1 METLFT
7 GYTKELEKEL
17 ATDLSVSVW
26 KRRKHSKVRR
36 CCLHTRCTLATTEN
50 IERYCSFH
58 TEFMQTVL
66 AEHAHKARFYL
77 LYDLR
82 DTATPE
88 GLKSTLV
95 PFVQLHNR
103 FREEYKRVLIGTA
116 IIINNA
122 TLQMLLNGIFST
134 VYNPARPVRILTS
147 PDELD
152 DEWR

>member
-1 METLFT
+1 
-7 GYTKELEKEL
+7 
-17 ATDLSVSVW
+17 
-26 KRRKHSKVRR
+26 
-36 CCLHTRCTLATTEN
+36 
-50 IERYCSFH
+50 
-58 TEFMQTVL
+58 MQTVL